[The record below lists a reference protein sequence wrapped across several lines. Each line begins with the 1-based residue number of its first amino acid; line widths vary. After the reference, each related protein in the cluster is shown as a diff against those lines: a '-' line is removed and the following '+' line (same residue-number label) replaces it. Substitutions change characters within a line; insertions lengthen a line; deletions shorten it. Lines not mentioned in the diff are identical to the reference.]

1 MRTTK
6 VNWGGW
12 LVLLALLALIGAV
25 SSLTVSL
32 TKSEANEVAK
42 AYVPKMV
49 AISLANKS
57 LSQAFNETLQA
68 VMESDQR
75 TRRDLIASV
84 ASQSEKTTLHLD
96 EFARLVHSPEEKQ
109 ELEALITAR
118 QRYFE
123 QRDRVFSLLS
133 VGDKAGAED
142 LYQSSLRPAFAEY
155 EKLSLALLQN
165 NATEA
170 IEKSQSVVNRA
181 WMLQIIVASVAAA
194 LFLAGFGLG
203 LFAGIHS
210 GKAK

>member
-1 MRTTK
+1 MRTTRF
-6 VNWGGW
+6 NWGGW
-12 LVLLALLALIGAV
+12 LILLASLALIGAI

-32 TKSEANEVAK
+32 TKSEANQVAQ

-68 VMESDQR
+68 VMESDER
-75 TRRDLIASV
+75 ARLNLMASV
-84 ASQSEKTTLHLD
+84 TSQSEKTTLRLD
-96 EFARLVHSPEEKQ
+96 EFARLVRSPEEKQ
-109 ELEALITAR
+109 KLDALVTAR

-123 QRDRVFSLLS
+123 IRDRVFSLLS
-133 VGDKAGAED
+133 AGDKSGAED

-155 EKLSLALLQN
+155 EKLSLALLQD
-165 NATEA
+165 NAADA
-170 IEKSQSVVNRA
+170 IGKSQSVVNRA
-181 WMLQIIVASVAAA
+181 WVLQIIVASVAAA

-210 GKAK
+210 GKTR

>member
-1 MRTTK
+1 MKTTRF
-6 VNWGGW
+6 NWGGW
-12 LVLLALLALIGAV
+12 LILLASLALIGAI

-32 TKSEANEVAK
+32 TKSEANQVAQ

-68 VMESDQR
+68 VMESDER
-75 TRRDLIASV
+75 ARLNLMASV
-84 ASQSEKTTLHLD
+84 ASQSNQTTLRLD
-96 EFARLVHSPEEKQ
+96 EFARLVRSPEERQK
-109 ELEALITAR
+109 LDALVTAR

-123 QRDRVFSLLS
+123 IRDRVFSLLS
-133 VGDKAGAED
+133 VGEKSGAED

-155 EKLSLALLQN
+155 EKLSLALLQD
-165 NATEA
+165 NAADA
-170 IEKSQSVVNRA
+170 IGKSQSVVNRA
-181 WMLQIIVASVAAA
+181 WVLQIIVASVAAV

-210 GKAK
+210 GKTR

>member
-84 ASQSEKTTLHLD
+84 TSQSEKTTLHLD
-96 EFARLVHSPEEKQ
+96 QFARLVHSPEEKQ
-109 ELEALITAR
+109 EFEALIAAR